1 MTLPSGEGP
10 YLGAQHGVLRQG
22 EDGGCRGGC
31 DHLCRLL
38 GRVQTR
44 LHGQKR
50 AQLVSLGGWGCSCP
64 CPAPPDAHPGLF
76 CPLEASWW
84 SRACR
89 GLRSS
94 PPPASSPWRRLSGP
108 SGHPLGAH
116 TGPVGTTQGFPARC
130 PCCGFNLGPSVD
142 QQGPWVGFSP
152 EPGHGPQGT
161 LWTEW
166 RVLWRCSARGPCGM
180 GRGQR
185 GVGEDRGCP
194 DLHPRTQRF
203 PRALGGSPWAL
214 RAALWPW
221 LPPPAQPAAALALCA
236 VPPWKQGPHRILLG

>member
-1 MTLPSGEGP
+1 M
-10 YLGAQHGVLRQG
+10 
-22 EDGGCRGGC
+22 
-31 DHLCRLL
+31 
-38 GRVQTR
+38 
-44 LHGQKR
+44 
-50 AQLVSLGGWGCSCP
+50 
-64 CPAPPDAHPGLF
+64 
-76 CPLEASWW
+76 
-84 SRACR
+84 
-89 GLRSS
+89 
-94 PPPASSPWRRLSGP
+94 
-108 SGHPLGAH
+108 
-116 TGPVGTTQGFPARC
+116 GPVGTTQGFPARC

-180 GRGQR
+180 GWGQR
-185 GVGEDRGCP
+185 GVGEDCGCP
-194 DLHPRTQRF
+194 DSHPRTRRF

-221 LPPPAQPAAALALCA
+221 LPPPAQPTAALALCA